1 MLSSRTLP
9 TFLLTVFTVLTLTA
23 CATPPASVQLLA
35 EHPNFQTPESAGRS
49 FLAALSCDNARTEY
63 LCMAEGLKRE
73 YGATFD
79 KWLATRGQVLSELGG
94 AVKHAHRLKPVSA
107 VEQNGGTLVSW
118 VYGPHELQLL
128 MTSQDYWGIETLE
141 GEQWGAF
148 LSKPIGETLTIKNR
162 KLSIELSD
170 SILRGFPAQTK
181 VSRFIIET
189 EWKVLGIDSADSP

>member
-1 MLSSRTLP
+1 
-9 TFLLTVFTVLTLTA
+9 
-23 CATPPASVQLLA
+23 
-35 EHPNFQTPESAGRS
+35 
-49 FLAALSCDNARTEY
+49 
-63 LCMAEGLKRE
+63 
-73 YGATFD
+73 
-79 KWLATRGQVLSELGG
+79 
-94 AVKHAHRLKPVSA
+94 
-107 VEQNGGTLVSW
+107 
-118 VYGPHELQLL
+118 

-189 EWKVLGIDSADSP
+189 EWKVLGIDSAESP